1 MRKTPGVLFDQRYF
15 GHSIPLVSLENAGR
29 VRGLYQRLESDEYSD
44 RLCRFRPREALAVDI
59 EAVHSTFYLEQLR
72 EHVNLD
78 DPYSYD
84 RDTYLMEQ
92 SLFTASLAAGG
103 CLELA
108 DRILGGEIDYGF
120 ALVRPPGH
128 HAEPGRGMGF
138 CVYNNVAVTAQYLRR
153 VYGLQRILIIDFDV
167 HHGNGTQSVF
177 YESEHVFFCSIHQD
191 KLFPFTGLSREVG
204 TGKGQGYTINLPV
217 HQQFADQEYLYLLSK
232 VLGGVV
238 EQYLPQIILVSA
250 GFDGHKD
257 DSISRIL
264 LSTQWYGVVTDL
276 LKFLAHEA
284 CDDRLLFVLEGGY
297 NPVSLEAS
305 VLATVD
311 SLLRPLGKRPGVA
324 YSERAAKILVQHPL
338 HAFWTL

>member
-1 MRKTPGVLFDQRYF
+1 MHKARGILFDRRYF
-15 GHSIPLVSLENAGR
+15 DHGIPLNSLENAAR
-29 VRGLYQRLESDEYSD
+29 VRGLYQRLESERYRD
-44 RLCRFRPREALAVDI
+44 RFSIFRPREASTTDI
-59 EAVHSTFYLEQLR
+59 EAVHSSFYLEQLR
-72 EHVNLD
+72 EHVNLH

-92 SLFTASLAAGG
+92 SLYTAALAAGG

-108 DRILGGEIDYGF
+108 DQILSGTIDYGF

-138 CVYNNVAVTAQYLRR
+138 CLFNNVAITAQYLRR

-167 HHGNGTQSVF
+167 HHGNGTQAVF
-177 YESEHVFFCSIHQD
+177 YESEQVLFCSIHQE
-191 KLFPFTGLSREVG
+191 KLFPFTGLAQEIGADRG
-204 TGKGQGYTINLPV
+204 RGYTINLPV
-217 HQQFADQEYLYLLSK
+217 HQQFADQEYLYLLSR
-232 VLGGVV
+232 VLGSVV

-250 GFDGHKD
+250 GYDAHKD
-257 DSISRIL
+257 DTISRIL
-264 LSTQWYGVVTDL
+264 LTTQWYGVVTEL

-284 CDDRLLFVLEGGY
+284 CNDRLLFILEGGY
-297 NPVSLEAS
+297 NPLSLESS

-311 SLLRPLGKRPGVA
+311 SLLLPPGKRPGV
-324 YSERAAKILVQHPL
+324 SHSDRGAKILEQHPL